1 MEAVKNIKPNL
12 VIIKIDE
19 TSNWSADIQEKAKKI
34 FGYYLVDLSI
44 ITHLC
49 EITGSL
55 YCEFLYNRLECID
68 SFLDSEGEATDE
80 LTELEFEGESM
91 YISENS
97 HLDIVHKY
105 PYNEAEG
112 DLEGFEDY
120 GEFIE
125 SIIDYYKSN
134 PVE

>member
-1 MEAVKNIKPNL
+1 METVKENTKPNL
-12 VIIKIDE
+12 VIVKIDE
-19 TSNWSADIQEKAKKI
+19 TSNWRADIQENAKRI

-55 YCEFLYNRLECID
+55 YCEFLYNRFECID
-68 SFLDSEGEATDE
+68 SFLDSEGQATDE

-105 PYNEAEG
+105 AYDYDET
-112 DLEGFEDY
+112 EGFEEYD
-120 GEFIE
+120 EFIE
-125 SIIDYYKSN
+125 SVIGYYKAN